1 MRRYLPWI
9 LLLTL
14 LFPVINLLIYFVR
27 FGAPQSSL
35 FLESLL
41 FAPIG
46 FLGSLVLFYFY
57 DRADTRIHKNTNIVG
72 FLLAF
77 PFALLGGVMGG
88 LLGIAGA
95 ILFGVV
101 PLVIGVLLGNWA
113 GGMLAQ
119 NQLAGK

>member
-1 MRRYLPWI
+1 
-9 LLLTL
+9 
-14 LFPVINLLIYFVR
+14 
-27 FGAPQSSL
+27 
-35 FLESLL
+35 
-41 FAPIG
+41 
-46 FLGSLVLFYFY
+46 
-57 DRADTRIHKNTNIVG
+57 
-72 FLLAF
+72 
-77 PFALLGGVMGG
+77 MGPG